1 MVDDH
6 DTKLPAATR
15 LRKSRININICSFEL
30 KRNKSN
36 YFSKLLRFYAS
47 DGTIEQIQFARAG
60 AIARDSGQGLACT

>member
-6 DTKLPAATR
+6 NTKLPAATR

-47 DGTIEQIQFARAG
+47 DGTLEQIQFARALHEREG
-60 AIARDSGQGLACT
+60 SLRILGKA